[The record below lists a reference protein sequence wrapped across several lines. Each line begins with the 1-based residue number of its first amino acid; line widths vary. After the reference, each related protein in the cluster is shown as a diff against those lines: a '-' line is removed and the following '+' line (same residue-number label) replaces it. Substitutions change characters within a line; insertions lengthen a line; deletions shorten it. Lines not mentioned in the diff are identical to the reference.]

1 MFAFWH
7 ALAVAAWLPGAPE
20 SARPEGLA
28 TLDRLVARLRV
39 WADNAP
45 ENFGHL
51 HHLAAAE
58 TERVRGDAAA
68 AFQHYELALELA
80 QRQTSPRHRA
90 LVNERYGEFWL
101 GRGEARVA
109 AVFLREARYGYS
121 RWGAGAKVAQLER
134 RNPGLLADAVAVPG
148 AATDPGPLDLQTVV
162 KVAQAVSA
170 EIDLG
175 RLLDRLIHVA
185 VEHAGAER
193 GHLVL
198 EQGGVPVVRTDGGT
212 PLAESRVVPQTLV
225 NLVRRTGETLVLDDG
240 AADTQF
246 AVDPYFARERPRS
259 VICTPV
265 VNQGT
270 RVGAL
275 YLENNLAP
283 GVFTAGRAQL
293 LQIIAAQ
300 AATAIENARLFA
312 EIRRLQERLEAENVY
327 LAEEIQTQ
335 RGFEEIVGR
344 TPALQR
350 ALARVEQ
357 VAATDSTVLILG
369 ETGTGKE
376 LIARAIHGHSGRRD
390 RPMVSVNCGAISPG
404 LVESELFGHERGAFT
419 GALARKIG
427 RFELADGGTLFL
439 DEIGDLPLELQVKL
453 LRVLQEG
460 EIQRVGGTQPIR
472 VNVRVVAATHH
483 DLEQAV
489 AAGRF
494 RADLY
499 YRLNVF
505 PIQVPP
511 LRERRDDIPT
521 LVRHFVLKYA
531 ARMGKQIDHVSKATL
546 DALSAYHWPGNVRE
560 LANIVERSVIVSRGA
575 TLELGDWLAAEPAPP
590 KTLKES
596 ERDQILA
603 ALEQSGWRVSG
614 PRGAALKLG
623 LKPTT
628 LEARMKR
635 LGIARPE

>member
-1 MFAFWH
+1 MAVERVLGDGWTEALHPADRERTAALWAESLRTGQRLEVEYRLRRADGAYRWFQARSVPMYDDDGRIVRWFGACSDIDDAKRSEEALRA
-7 ALAVAAWLPGAPE
+7 ALAEVE
-20 SARPEGLA
+20 
-28 TLDRLVARLRV
+28 RLR
-39 WADNAP
+39 D
-45 ENFGHL
+45 
-51 HHLAAAE
+51 
-58 TERVRGDAAA
+58 
-68 AFQHYELALELA
+68 
-80 QRQTSPRHRA
+80 
-90 LVNERYGEFWL
+90 
-101 GRGEARVA
+101 
-109 AVFLREARYGYS
+109 
-121 RWGAGAKVAQLER
+121 K
-134 RNPGLLADAVAVPG
+134 
-148 AATDPGPLDLQTVV
+148 LQ
-162 KVAQAVSA
+162 
-170 EIDLG
+170 
-175 RLLDRLIHVA
+175 
-185 VEHAGAER
+185 
-193 GHLVL
+193 
-198 EQGGVPVVRTDGGT
+198 
-212 PLAESRVVPQTLV
+212 
-225 NLVRRTGETLVLDDG
+225 
-240 AADTQF
+240 
-246 AVDPYFARERPRS
+246 
-259 VICTPV
+259 
-265 VNQGT
+265 
-270 RVGAL
+270 
-275 YLENNLAP
+275 
-283 GVFTAGRAQL
+283 
-293 LQIIAAQ
+293 
-300 AATAIENARLFA
+300 
-312 EIRRLQERLEAENVY
+312 AENVY
-327 LAEEIQTQ
+327 LTEEIQTQ

-376 LIARAIHGHSGRRD
+376 LIARAIHAHSGRRD

-419 GALARKIG
+419 GALSRKIG

-460 EIQRVGGTQPIR
+460 EIQRVGGTQPIK
-472 VNVRVVAATHH
+472 VDVRVVAATHH

-531 ARMGKQIDHVSKATL
+531 ARMGRQIDHVSKKTL
-546 DALSAYHWPGNVRE
+546 DALTTYHWPGNIRE

-575 TLELGDWLAAEPAPP
+575 TLELGDWFAPGPAPT

-596 ERDQILA
+596 EREQILA
-603 ALEQSGWRVSG
+603 ALEESGWRVSG

-635 LGIARPE
+635 LGITRPV